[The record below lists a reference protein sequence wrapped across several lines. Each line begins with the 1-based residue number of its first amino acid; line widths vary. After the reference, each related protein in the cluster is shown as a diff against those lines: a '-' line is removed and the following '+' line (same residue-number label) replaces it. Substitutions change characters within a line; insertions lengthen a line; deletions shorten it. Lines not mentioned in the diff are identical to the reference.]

1 MLSVTAKGFPGGLEG
16 KDSAC
21 KGEENVFLDT
31 LRVPSWVWKLNWEK
45 QINRKEAYMYFLK
58 LFFF

>member
-16 KDSAC
+16 KESAC

-45 QINRKEAYMYFLK
+45 QINRREAYMYF
-58 LFFF
+58 